1 MAIYH
6 LIRTASFSPEDI
18 TRLTTAYEDALREL
32 RLSNR
37 TDPTTTIIAQSI
49 IEAAKTGIRDP
60 DQLCA
65 FAIKDLRV
73 P

>member
-6 LIRTASFSPEDI
+6 LIQTASFSPEDV
-18 TRLTTAYEDALREL
+18 TRLTAAYEDALRKL
-32 RLSNR
+32 QLSNR
-37 TDPTTTIIAQSI
+37 TDPITPIIAQRI
-49 IEAAKTGIRDP
+49 IEGAKTGLRDP

-65 FAIKDLRV
+65 FAIKEFRV